1 VAGCSRGLAAG
12 PPPIIG
18 RVTAELPELAQ
29 PELEAGASEVTGIGQ
44 RGRAAIIQLTLR
56 TGLLRII
63 SLIATVL
70 LARILAPADFGVFA
84 VIVLL
89 ASALTPFG
97 DLGLGATLIQRR
109 EPPSER
115 DLATVFTAQ
124 QVMWLILLA
133 LAWLAAPLISLAGTD
148 MPPDAEWMVRVG
160 ALSVYLNQLR
170 SVPVAMM
177 SRVLRFGPLATIEVV
192 QQIAYAVTAVGIAL
206 AGGGVWSFLIG
217 LLVQF
222 GLGTVLTYLVWGRRP
237 HIGIDRTSLRELMG
251 FGISYQATNILAVV
265 REALIPVYGGLAG
278 GVSGIGYLNFGQR
291 FGRLLGGID
300 EIIGRVAFPAFSRLQ
315 TDVERRALAL
325 LHVVETTSVVFGF
338 MLGWAIAVAPTL
350 IEIAFGSNWLPATP
364 VFQLTAVAVLVG
376 LPAGFM
382 RGLAF
387 SVGRARPMLIWTIV
401 ALIVTFAV
409 FPFLLIAFGLVG
421 GGIGIVVHAVA
432 QLLGFSWATRDIA
445 PFPWLRMARI
455 YVIAAVAG
463 CCAALSLLVIGGLV
477 GLIVSGVVALVAYGL
492 LMFVFE
498 REQIFRSW
506 RLFRGDVSLEAA

>member
-1 VAGCSRGLAAG
+1 M
-12 PPPIIG
+12 
-18 RVTAELPELAQ
+18 TAELPELDQ
-29 PELEAGASEVTGIGQ
+29 PELDTQAAEVASIGQ

-56 TGLLRII
+56 TGLLRVV
-63 SLIATVL
+63 SLVGTVL
-70 LARILAPADFGVFA
+70 LARILAPADFGAFA

-133 LAWLAAPLISLAGTD
+133 LAWLAAPLIRVAGPG
-148 MPPDAEWMVRVG
+148 MPPDAEWMIRVA

-170 SVPVAMM
+170 AVPVAMM

-192 QQIAYAVTAVGIAL
+192 QQIAYAVTAVAVAL
-206 AGGGVWSFLIG
+206 AGGGVWSFVLG

-222 GLGTVLTYLVWGRRP
+222 GLGSLLTYVVWGRRP
-237 HIGIDRTSLRELMG
+237 HIGIDRASLRELMG
-251 FGISYQATNILAVV
+251 FGLSYQATNILSVV

-278 GVSGIGYLNFGQR
+278 GVAAIGYLNFGQR

-325 LHVVETTSVVFGF
+325 VHVVETTSLVFGLL
-338 MLGWAIAVAPTL
+338 LGWAVAVAPTL
-350 IEIAFGSNWLPATP
+350 IEIAFGNTWLPATP
-364 VFQLTAVAVLVG
+364 VFQLTAVSVLVG

-387 SVGRARPMLIWTIV
+387 SVGRARAMLVWTII

-421 GGIGIVVHAVA
+421 GGIGIVVHASV
-432 QLLGFSWATRDIA
+432 QLLGFAWATRDIT
-445 PFPWLRMARI
+445 PFPWLRMVRI
-455 YVIAAVAG
+455 YAIAAVAG
-463 CCAALSLLVIGGLV
+463 LAAAFTVMLVGGLV
-477 GLIVSGVVALVAYGL
+477 GLIVSGLVALAAYAL
-492 LMFVFE
+492 LMLAFE
-498 REQIFRSW
+498 REQVMRSL
-506 RLFRGDVSLEAA
+506 RLVRGDVSLEAA